1 MRRRDFITLLS
12 GTAASWPLAARAQ
25 QASRPQRVGILMP
38 YSPSDSA
45 WQLRVGALRQELQRL
60 GWTRGAN
67 IEFDERWTTDNM
79 DLVRANAANLVELK
93 PDALVA
99 VGGRVVP
106 LLMQLTRTVPIII
119 PGTSDPVGTGYIES
133 LARPGGN
140 VTGFTTMEFSVIG
153 KIVEMLKLIAP
164 ASSRI
169 AMIFNPD
176 NRSAV
181 YFQHLFESFAVPLSI
196 QPIISPIHGIADI
209 ERAIEILAEQPNS
222 AVFFPPDVTSFA
234 LRDQITA
241 IVARHRLPAIY
252 TDRIFMASGGLMS
265 YDADRTEIFR
275 RAASYVDRVLRGEKP
290 GELPFQQPTKY
301 QLTINLKTAKALGLA
316 VPQSI
321 LLRADDVIE

>member
-25 QASRPQRVGILMP
+25 QASRLQRVGILMP
-38 YSPSDSA
+38 FSPSDSA
-45 WQLRVGALRQELQRL
+45 WQLRVDALRQELQRL

-79 DLVRANAANLVELK
+79 DLVRANVANLVELK
-93 PDALVA
+93 PDAIVA
-99 VGGRVVP
+99 MGARVVP
-106 LLMQLTRTVPIII
+106 LLMQLTRTVPIIL
-119 PGTSDPVGTGYIES
+119 PGTADPVGTGYIES

-153 KIVEMLKLIAP
+153 KIVEMLKLMAP
-164 ASSRI
+164 ATSRI
-169 AMIFNPD
+169 AMIYNPD

-181 YFQHLFESFAVPLSI
+181 YFQQLFESSAVPLSI

-209 ERAIEILAEQPNS
+209 ERAIEMLAEQPNS
-222 AVFFPPDVTSFA
+222 GVFVAPDLTNFA

-252 TDRIFMASGGLMS
+252 TDRIFMASGGLIC

-301 QLTINLKTAKALGLA
+301 QLTINLKTAKALGLV